1 MNHPLNYFKSFTTLS
16 LAFSLSL
23 ALTACGGG
31 GGGGGTPT
39 TPVVTDPTPAPVD
52 DLNAEFALYLT
63 DLSDN
68 HIIPAYADF
77 ENKTQL
83 LQTQSHSFCEISS
96 PNDSNL
102 QSLQQSWLAATQAW
116 QNIQWLK
123 LGPVLDETRSLRI
136 QFWEPGTAAV
146 KNGVEALLL
155 RQGETID
162 TELISGV
169 NVGAQGIPA
178 LEYLLYPQSN
188 NDSLVN
194 AENKAK
200 RCEVATAIAD
210 NLHNM
215 ASEIHSQWQ
224 SSGGNYRQILIT
236 GTDEFTSVQDAVEEL
251 VTLWLE
257 HINILKDQKVLAGLG
272 ETLPG
277 TKQNAEHYLSDES
290 LTSMSINAATF
301 LSIYTAGGGQ
311 GFDDILIT
319 TLSQQDI
326 ATQVKTDITA
336 AINRIETITQTF
348 NTYATAIADEDGR
361 AQLTLLVEELN
372 TIRDSLTIEFL
383 QALDISTG
391 FNATDGD

>member
-162 TELISGV
+162 AELISGV

-257 HINILKDQKVLAGLG
+257 HINIVKDDKILAGLG
-272 ETLPG
+272 DSTPG
-277 TKQNAEHYLSDES
+277 IGGNSEHYLSDES
-290 LTSMSINAATF
+290 LTSIAINLATF
-301 LSIYTAGGGQ
+301 LSIYTAGDGQ
-311 GFDDILIT
+311 GFDDILTT
-319 TLSQQDI
+319 TLSQQTI
-326 ATQVKTDITA
+326 ATQVSTDITA
-336 AINRIETITQTF
+336 AINRIETISQTLT
-348 NTYATAIADEDGR
+348 TYSAAIADEHGR

-372 TIRDSLTIEFL
+372 TIRDSLTIEFI